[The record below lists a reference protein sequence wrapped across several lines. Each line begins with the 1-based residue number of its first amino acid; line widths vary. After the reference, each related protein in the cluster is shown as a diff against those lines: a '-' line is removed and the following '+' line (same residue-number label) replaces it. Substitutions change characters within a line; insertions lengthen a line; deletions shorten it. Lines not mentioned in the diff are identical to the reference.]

1 MSKSVKV
8 ALLANGTIA
17 LAKGLAA
24 FFTGSASM
32 LAEAIHSTADCG
44 NQALVMVGE
53 KQASR
58 GRSEYHSFGQG
69 KANFFWSFVVAVVL
83 FLLGGLFSLY
93 EGFHRI
99 QDPKPIENPLLILGI
114 IGLSITLEASALRVA
129 LKESNSKL
137 KDIFSTIKDSSSSHI
152 LVVLIEDMGA
162 LIGLVILTLGLV
174 LSQYIHPVFDGIAAL
189 LIGMLL
195 MALSS
200 LLFIELKKLL
210 IGESLDRQTT
220 KHIKELIKEESN
232 VLVHINAVRSM
243 FIGSNEVLLIISMN
257 VQDDATGH
265 AIEQDIKEL
274 KYKIQKM
281 LKGTNFKSTS
291 MCLSFSL

>member
-137 KDIFSTIKDSSSSHI
+137 KDIFSTIKESSSSHI

-174 LSQYIHPVFDGIAAL
+174 LSQYIHPIFDGIAAL

-281 LKGTNFKSTS
+281 LKGHKLQIYIDVFE
-291 MCLSFSL
+291 F